1 MEFAGW
7 ILEKASLV
15 TGKLRNLN
23 WNSNEKTI
31 HVWRWGGGEATH
43 EVTFASVK
51 ESFYRVIC
59 TLRIPNGYSQFRV

>member
-23 WNSNEKTI
+23 WNSNEKNHICWEVGWGVVVAGRERDTI
-31 HVWRWGGGEATH
+31 AVE
-43 EVTFASVK
+43 EIL
-51 ESFYRVIC
+51 SFKGR
-59 TLRIPNGYSQFRV
+59 

>member
-31 HVWRWGGGEATH
+31 HVGRWGGGEATH
-43 EVTFASVK
+43 EVTFASVNSHFL
-51 ESFYRVIC
+51 E
-59 TLRIPNGYSQFRV
+59 